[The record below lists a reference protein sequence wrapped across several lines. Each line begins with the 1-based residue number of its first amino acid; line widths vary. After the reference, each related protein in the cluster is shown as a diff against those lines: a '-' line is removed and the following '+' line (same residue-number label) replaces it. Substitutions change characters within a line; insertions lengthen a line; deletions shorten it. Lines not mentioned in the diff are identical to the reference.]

1 MVKSKLDQSVT
12 FAEDRGIDPEDE
24 EYDAPAYEVQIMNYV
39 VEVGLGKAKYSQVEK
54 NLVYYPIYLAE
65 NGKIVAQIGVYET
78 LESNLPNVTDIE
90 GDPDLTRF
98 NEPLIYSF
106 VTTELLEKSAA
117 VLSTPSGVDGKSKDE
132 KEEKDEKDEKEEKD
146 GKLFDASTSKNW
158 VQKFFRNHKYNIVDN
173 EGGGDCFFAAL
184 RDGLATI
191 GKTITVAELRNRLS
205 SAATEEM
212 FQERRKLYENQVK
225 ELESVKSRINLY
237 KEQIK
242 KLKAEQKDISNRQEK
257 SAMMKQA
264 KNLLAALKSAM
275 EEKAEAAALLE
286 EFKWIANLNSFP
298 KFVKAIRTCSF
309 WADDWAVSA
318 LEPLFNVKVIIL
330 SEENYQDGDLNNILQ
345 CGQGDEELLRKG
357 LFRPTDYIIMIHT
370 GSHYKLVTYDGKGA
384 FTFNELPKDIVNEVK
399 QKCLERN
406 AGVYSIIPEFKEGLE
421 IEEEPIEE
429 PSDLQLHGE
438 TDVFQFY
445 DAAADKPKPGKGSGE
460 TIGPEGVVKFS
471 ELKGE
476 WRKKLSHGYVKPFK
490 LDGKMW
496 QTIDH
501 FVEAQKFKNQ
511 PEVYELFSMT
521 SGSELSKDVDMARAA
536 GAGKKYKGKQVLP
549 KGVKEDPDWDD
560 DMEREARE
568 KALIVKF
575 EDDELAN
582 ILKAT
587 KDAKLMLYQRG
598 KPARIEVELMR
609 VRQKL

>member
-1 MVKSKLDQSVT
+1 MKSKLDPSVT
-12 FAEDRGIDPEDE
+12 FAEERRIDPEDE
-24 EYDAPAYEVQIMNYV
+24 EYDAPAYEVQIMDYI
-39 VEVGLGKAKYSQVEK
+39 VEVGLGKAKYSQVEE

-65 NGKIVAQIGVYET
+65 NGKVVAQIGVYET
-78 LESNLPNVTDIE
+78 LDSNLPNVIDEE

-98 NEPLIYSF
+98 NEPLLYSF
-106 VTTELLEKSAA
+106 VNAELLEKSAA
-117 VLSTPSGVDGKSKDE
+117 VLSTPSKVDVEIKDE
-132 KEEKDEKDEKEEKD
+132 EEEFEKDEKK
-146 GKLFDASTSKNW
+146 GKMFDASTAKNW
-158 VQKFFRNHKYNIVDN
+158 VQKFFRNHKYGVVDN
-173 EGGGDCFFAAL
+173 EGGGDCFFAAI

-225 ELESVKSRINLY
+225 ELDSVKSRINLY
-237 KEQIK
+237 KEQIR
-242 KLKAEQKDISNRQEK
+242 KLKAEQKDITNRQEK
-257 SAMMKQA
+257 AAMMKQA
-264 KNLLAALKSAM
+264 KNLLGALKAAM
-275 EEKAEAAALLE
+275 EEKVEAAALLE
-286 EFKWIANLNSFP
+286 EFKWIAKLNSFP

-309 WADDWAVSA
+309 WADDWAVTA
-318 LEPLFNVKVIIL
+318 LEPLFNIKVVIL
-330 SEENYQDGDLNNILQ
+330 SEENYEEGDMNNVLQ

-357 LFRPTDYIIMIHT
+357 IFRPTDYIILIHT
-370 GSHYKLVTYDGKGA
+370 GSHYKLVTYDDKGA
-384 FTFNELPKDIVNEVK
+384 FTFNELPKDIVTEVK

-406 AGVYSIIPEFKEGLE
+406 AGLYSIIPEFKEGLE
-421 IEEEPIEE
+421 IEEESIEE

-460 TIGPEGVVKFS
+460 TIGPEGVSKYS

-496 QTIDH
+496 QTVDH

-521 SGSELSKDVDMARAA
+521 SGSELSKDVEMARAA

-549 KGVKEDPDWDD
+549 KGTKEDPNWDD
-560 DMEREARE
+560 DMEKEAKE
-568 KALIVKF
+568 KALVVKF
-575 EDDELAN
+575 EDEELSN